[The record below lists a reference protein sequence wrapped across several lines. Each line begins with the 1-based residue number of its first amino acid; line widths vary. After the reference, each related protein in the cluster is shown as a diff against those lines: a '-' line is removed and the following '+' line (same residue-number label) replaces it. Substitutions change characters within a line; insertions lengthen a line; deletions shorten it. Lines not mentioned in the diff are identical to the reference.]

1 MREGRGAAWSR
12 GDALK
17 PGLSLIYLP
26 VPLCAFSLS
35 AVHKNRES
43 LLLLSLER
51 KCHRV
56 RASAANFFRKRTVNH
71 TGFTSRWY
79 KTLKQPVRKNANLDS
94 AFSLLLCRQFLM
106 EASASLIAQH
116 KQSVTICQSP

>member
-1 MREGRGAAWSR
+1 MREGGSVGPRGRFKAR
-12 GDALK
+12 TVID
-17 PGLSLIYLP
+17 LP
-26 VPLCAFSLS
+26 DVPLCAFSLS

-56 RASAANFFRKRTVNH
+56 RASAANFFRKLTVNH

-79 KTLKQPVRKNANLDS
+79 KTLRQPVRKTHKP
-94 AFSLLLCRQFLM
+94 LCFFL
-106 EASASLIAQH
+106 AAVS
-116 KQSVTICQSP
+116 SVSYGSVRVPNYQA